1 MKNFVQASVILV
13 YERLGLTQ
21 KNAGAKEIFPRKT
34 HREENART
42 IKYLFQWDD
51 LFVGWFSKGWW
62 KDKKTK
68 EQIQQ

>member
-34 HREENART
+34 HREENARI
-42 IKYLFQWDD
+42 IKYYFSGMIFQRMM
-51 LFVGWFSKGWW
+51 
-62 KDKKTK
+62 
-68 EQIQQ
+68 ER